1 MIAAGQA
8 KDASMNR
15 PFRLAAFAV
24 SLLAVAAPPAAAER
38 YLTGNWAG
46 GPVFQGN
53 NFRYCTLTLNFQDRR
68 RMEIQLTAPLV
79 MTIYVE
85 KPDWN
90 WNPVTDGR
98 VTVEIDQRFRKVYRT
113 EVKADKR
120 NTLILHVGND
130 QALRAALASG
140 EQMHWTVSEK
150 DKYPFS
156 LLNGN
161 NAMRKLLACVALY
174 GVE

>member
-1 MIAAGQA
+1 MRAIAA
-8 KDASMNR
+8 
-15 PFRLAAFAV
+15 PFRRLAAG
-24 SLLAVAAPPAAAER
+24 LALAAALAAPAAAER

-68 RMEIQLTAPLV
+68 RMEIQLTAALA
-79 MTIYVE
+79 MTIHVE

-98 VTVEIDQRFRKVYRT
+98 TTVEVDQRFRKVYRT
-113 EVKADKR
+113 EVRAEKR
-120 NTLILHVGND
+120 NTLTLHVGND
-130 QALRAALASG
+130 PALRQALASG
-140 EQMHWTVSEK
+140 EQMQWIVSEK
-150 DKYPFS
+150 DKFPFS

-161 NAMRKLLACVALY
+161 NAMRKILTCVALY